1 MVISASTNDLMGISV
16 QKLSIRKEL
25 HPSQKAAADRS
36 RPSAVIAF
44 PTSSSLPQAGW
55 DFVLQ
60 QTLAE
65 DGILD
70 VLLVVEHEAGNDGA
84 EQCRGWHFDAGG

>member
-1 MVISASTNDLMGISV
+1 MVISTSTNDLKGISV

-25 HPSQKAAADRS
+25 HPSHKAAADRS

-44 PTSSSLPQAGW
+44 PMSSFTRRQGR
-55 DFVLQ
+55 VLQ
-60 QTLAE
+60 QALAE

-84 EQCRGWHFDAGG
+84 EQGRGWHFDAGG